1 METALFWKTMLVVIY
16 AKITV
21 TSQFYSVN
29 LRKLEII
36 FLLIWCKQKFGNFL
50 ASLIWAVETT
60 ETVLRYFHWIIFYI
74 WTLSQKCKIS
84 YSVKTATCSHIF
96 FSWLPSAM
104 KQPLEKIYFEFLDAF
119 KFSCTWNK
127 EASFCRWNVVTFR
140 HSIAYMVIFVF
151 VLLARYS
158 CNE

>member
-36 FLLIWCKQKFGNFL
+36 FLLIWCKQKFGNFP
-50 ASLIWAVETT
+50 ACLIWAVETT

-74 WTLSQKCKIS
+74 WTYLKNAK
-84 YSVKTATCSHIF
+84 YHIR
-96 FSWLPSAM
+96 WKLLHAA
-104 KQPLEKIYFEFLDAF
+104 IYFFHDCHLQWNNHSK
-119 KFSCTWNK
+119 KFILNSWTLSNFPALEIK
-127 EASFCRWNVVTFR
+127 KL
-140 HSIAYMVIFVF
+140 VF
-151 VLLARYS
+151 VGEMLWRFDIVLHIWLIYLF
-158 CNE
+158 C